1 MSGSAMASSAILF
14 WFVLVPLALLLAAFL
29 SYLFFIDR
37 RKSERLAEQ
46 SKEIQTLK
54 QTVAALCSSAVGV
67 DRRVNRLER
76 QGRDLEERQDNIE
89 HSKLQGDREP
99 PYSDAIS
106 MVRAGAGPEQLI
118 EELGISRD
126 AADLIIMIHGTKHID
141 T

>member
-1 MSGSAMASSAILF
+1 MAGSSILF
-14 WFVLVPLALLLAAFL
+14 WFILLPLALLLAAFL
-29 SYLFFIDR
+29 GYLFIIDR
-37 RKSERLAEQ
+37 HRRERLVQQ
-46 SKEIQTLK
+46 SKDIQTLK

-76 QGRDLEERQDNIE
+76 QGRDLEERQETIE
-89 HSKLQGDREP
+89 QSSLQGDP

-126 AADLIIMIHGTKHID
+126 AADLIIMIHGVKHED
-141 T
+141 A